1 MRGTLYTVADL
12 AIWMRCERSEIERQI
27 KEDGLPTLNLSGKE
41 RPKVKIV
48 PRHLCEWLN
57 ARSSM
62 DWTIHELVLDIDTA
76 LLNAAKQRA
85 PKKREEV
92 AAA

>member
-1 MRGTLYTVADL
+1 MRGTLYTIADL

-27 KEDGLPTLNLSGKE
+27 KEDGLPALNLAGKE
-41 RPKVKIV
+41 RPKVKIA

-62 DWTIHELVLDIDTA
+62 AWSVDELVLDIDKA
-76 LLNAAKQRA
+76 LLSATEKRTAKQRQ
-85 PKKREEV
+85 EV
-92 AAA
+92 AA